1 MMQSQSFHLTVPRA
15 QSCNFEAIHEFS
27 TQSILWLNHSANSS
41 ANRTITLWFR
51 HNPPDCGGFT
61 PCRSASISIH
71 TILWSFL
78 QAIPDQKIHQQLQN
92 LLTILGCLPQSVWI
106 TSRLQVRKGLQVDWK
121 DCIEIGWIAEQQRK
135 TMTTWV
141 NSWTQHQSTAL
152 PPNFLRGSWIAPFFL
167 QITPQCRWISRQF
180 PNLMQSSQSRGLQRG
195 SCLDCDWG
203 QILTQTHDTK
213 GGSQVVEGGCVT
225 QFSNEIIFIEH
236 SRLNSN
242 RVDCRTI
249 ASKALFEP
257 IPEFNCN
264 PCPICGHLDHS

>member
-1 MMQSQSFHLTVPRA
+1 MRSHDAIAIVSSHHPKGTILQFWGNSRIL
-15 QSCNFEAIHEFS
+15 NAIH
-27 TQSILWLNHSANSS
+27 NHSANSS

-152 PPNFLRGSWIAPFFL
+152 PPNVLRGSWIDPFFL

-180 PNLMQSSQSRGLQRG
+180 QNLMQSFTIQRIAEGIGPGLWLG
-195 SCLDCDWG
+195 SD
-203 QILTQTHDTK
+203 IDTDTRHK
-213 GGSQVVEGGCVT
+213 GGG
-225 QFSNEIIFIEH
+225 
-236 SRLNSN
+236 
-242 RVDCRTI
+242 
-249 ASKALFEP
+249 
-257 IPEFNCN
+257 
-264 PCPICGHLDHS
+264 

>member
-1 MMQSQSFHLTVPRA
+1 MRSHDAIAIVSSHHPKGTILQFWGNSRIL
-15 QSCNFEAIHEFS
+15 NAIH
-27 TQSILWLNHSANSS
+27 NHSANSS

-141 NSWTQHQSTAL
+141 NSWTQHQST
-152 PPNFLRGSWIAPFFL
+152 SQPF
-167 QITPQCRWISRQF
+167 RQMF
-180 PNLMQSSQSRGLQRG
+180 CGDRGLLHFFCKSCHSADGFRG
-195 SCLDCDWG
+195 NSRIWW
-203 QILTQTHDTK
+203 IWI
-213 GGSQVVEGGCVT
+213 QVGYHEC
-225 QFSNEIIFIEH
+225 
-236 SRLNSN
+236 
-242 RVDCRTI
+242 
-249 ASKALFEP
+249 
-257 IPEFNCN
+257 
-264 PCPICGHLDHS
+264 HLRWR

>member
-1 MMQSQSFHLTVPRA
+1 M
-15 QSCNFEAIHEFS
+15 
-27 TQSILWLNHSANSS
+27 
-41 ANRTITLWFR
+41 
-51 HNPPDCGGFT
+51 
-61 PCRSASISIH
+61 RSHDAISIH

-152 PPNFLRGSWIAPFFL
+152 PPNVLRGSWIAPFF
-167 QITPQCRWISRQF
+167 CKSRHNADGF
-180 PNLMQSSQSRGLQRG
+180 RGNSRIWCNLSQSGGLQRWSG
-195 SCLDCDWG
+195 LDCDWG

-213 GGSQVVEGGCVT
+213 GEGKNKERGLVGTYLLGMEPCLFRMIVT
-225 QFSNEIIFIEH
+225 QSA
-236 SRLNSN
+236 
-242 RVDCRTI
+242 D
-249 ASKALFEP
+249 
-257 IPEFNCN
+257 
-264 PCPICGHLDHS
+264 

>member
-1 MMQSQSFHLTVPRA
+1 MRSHDAIAIVSSHHPKGTILQFWGNSRIL
-15 QSCNFEAIHEFS
+15 NAIH
-27 TQSILWLNHSANSS
+27 NHSANSS

-121 DCIEIGWIAEQQRK
+121 DCLEIGWIAEQQRK

-152 PPNFLRGSWIAPFFL
+152 PPNVLRGSWIAPFFL

-180 PNLMQSSQSRGLQRG
+180 PNLMQSFTIQRIAEGIGPGLWLG
-195 SCLDCDWG
+195 SDINTDTRHKGDVCL
-203 QILTQTHDTK
+203 
-213 GGSQVVEGGCVT
+213 
-225 QFSNEIIFIEH
+225 
-236 SRLNSN
+236 R
-242 RVDCRTI
+242 
-249 ASKALFEP
+249 
-257 IPEFNCN
+257 
-264 PCPICGHLDHS
+264 

>member
-1 MMQSQSFHLTVPRA
+1 MRSHDAIAIVSSHHPKGTILQFWGNSRIL
-15 QSCNFEAIHEFS
+15 NAIH
-27 TQSILWLNHSANSS
+27 NHSANSS

-121 DCIEIGWIAEQQRK
+121 DCLEIGWIAEQQRK

-141 NSWTQHQSTAL
+141 NSWTQHQST
-152 PPNFLRGSWIAPFFL
+152 SQPF
-167 QITPQCRWISRQF
+167 RQMF
-180 PNLMQSSQSRGLQRG
+180 CGDRGLLHFFANHATMQM
-195 SCLDCDWG
+195 D
-203 QILTQTHDTK
+203 
-213 GGSQVVEGGCVT
+213 
-225 QFSNEIIFIEH
+225 
-236 SRLNSN
+236 
-242 RVDCRTI
+242 
-249 ASKALFEP
+249 FEA
-257 IPEFNCN
+257 IPESDAIFYN
-264 PCPICGHLDHS
+264 PEERSPHWNSWLEQTPGVVWVVGPMHNGLFG

>member
-1 MMQSQSFHLTVPRA
+1 MRSHDAIAIVSSHHPKGTILQFWGNSRIL
-15 QSCNFEAIHEFS
+15 NAIH
-27 TQSILWLNHSANSS
+27 NHSANSS

-51 HNPPDCGGFT
+51 HNPPDRGGFT

-135 TMTTWV
+135 TMSTWV

-152 PPNFLRGSWIAPFFL
+152 PPLSI
-167 QITPQCRWISRQF
+167 
-180 PNLMQSSQSRGLQRG
+180 
-195 SCLDCDWG
+195 
-203 QILTQTHDTK
+203 H
-213 GGSQVVEGGCVT
+213 
-225 QFSNEIIFIEH
+225 
-236 SRLNSN
+236 
-242 RVDCRTI
+242 
-249 ASKALFEP
+249 
-257 IPEFNCN
+257 
-264 PCPICGHLDHS
+264 CPKCGHLDTQFQLNFTISTEFHHFNGISPFPLNSGGIPWINNFRSRLESQKAWLQNVKLRPLIEIKLARPIRSQDFRASINSTLPHSKLVKDWSQLNQS

>member
-1 MMQSQSFHLTVPRA
+1 MRSHD
-15 QSCNFEAIHEFS
+15 AIAIVSSHHPKG
-27 TQSILWLNHSANSS
+27 TILQFWGNSRILNTIHNHSANSS

-78 QAIPDQKIHQQLQN
+78 QSIPDKKIHQQLQN

-152 PPNFLRGSWIAPFFL
+152 PPNVLRGSWIAPFFCKSRHNADGFRGNSRIWCNLL
-167 QITPQCRWISRQF
+167 QSGGEISTLELLAGTNTWCGVSGRTNAQ
-180 PNLMQSSQSRGLQRG
+180 
-195 SCLDCDWG
+195 WAVW
-203 QILTQTHDTK
+203 
-213 GGSQVVEGGCVT
+213 VV
-225 QFSNEIIFIEH
+225 
-236 SRLNSN
+236 R
-242 RVDCRTI
+242 
-249 ASKALFEP
+249 KAFER
-257 IPEFNCN
+257 
-264 PCPICGHLDHS
+264 S